1 MQTIKIDIQPSYI
14 FAVIITFQEEKKVN
28 QEKD

>member
-1 MQTIKIDIQPSYI
+1 MQTIEIDIQPSYI